1 MEPEPTLVPA
11 EPVHEPEFFRGVMRQ
26 KLLANLAAVGGLA
39 DLGDF
44 AHKLQPDLVPADVTA
59 SEDTVEAPEGS
70 DGTTYLSTSVE
81 SPTPEQES
89 SDWMSKTLLG
99 IVGAVLW

>member
-1 MEPEPTLVPA
+1 
-11 EPVHEPEFFRGVMRQ
+11 MRQ

-59 SEDTVEAPEGS
+59 SEDTVEAQKEAMAQR
-70 DGTTYLSTSVE
+70 TYQRPSRARRGN
-81 SPTPEQES
+81 
-89 SDWMSKTLLG
+89 KRAAIG
-99 IVGAVLW
+99 